1 MPAQT
6 FISMKAATEGA
17 AICFIIFKISF
28 PKCKCNF
35 TAHRKLC
42 MNVCCDSECLWPMP
56 PIESQLHPESFNT
69 FPVVVSSQAC
79 WVCFL
84 FAKLALLFGDL
95 CCGVHLLSIQTVILS
110 SLQPGFASHVGRFN
124 SSTLLLWTLSKAS
137 TSGGQPLP
145 ASRLALSCFP
155 PTSHLYFSLF
165 TIIFCCFFNHC
176 HIVL

>member
-1 MPAQT
+1 MSAQT

-42 MNVCCDSECLWPMP
+42 MNVCCDGECLWPMP

-69 FPVVVSSQAC
+69 FPAVVSSQAC

-124 SSTLLLWTLSKAS
+124 SSSLLLWTLSTAS
-137 TSGGQPLP
+137 EYLRWSTTP
-145 ASRLALSCFP
+145 CFQAGTVLF
-155 PTSHLYFSLF
+155 PTHFSL
-165 TIIFCCFFNHC
+165 IFFLIHYHLLLF
-176 HIVL
+176 L